1 MSSKTIKETEKVPAD
16 AIGYHI
22 VVDALG
28 SDGGSGVVEDAVKM
42 ALLEFP
48 DIKITVVGCKGK
60 GTDRVSFV
68 EADEFN
74 IHDNPKLILKEK
86 KDTSMGKAL
95 MMLKEDKA
103 DALVSGGSTAAL
115 AMGATMLVG
124 RIKGVKR
131 PALAPVMPG
140 ADGPYMLIDVG
151 ANSECRPS
159 MLVQFAVMGSIYI
172 NSILGVENP
181 KVGLVNIGA
190 EDTKGTALQL
200 ESYPMLSEQEGINF
214 AGNIEAREL
223 PFSACHVAV
232 CDGWTGNIILKTQE
246 GMGKYFNSF
255 LKGTFVKTKGKLS
268 ALLVMDKLKAFKKKM
283 DYTEYG
289 GAPLMGIA
297 KPVIKAHGSSNPKA
311 FYNAI
316 RQARNFI
323 KADVISKIENE
334 FINK

>member
-1 MSSKTIKETEKVPAD
+1 MSNQI
-16 AIGYHI
+16 YHI

-28 SDGGSGVVEDAVKM
+28 SDGGSAVVEDAVKM

-48 DIKITVVGCKGK
+48 DIKITVTGCQGK
-60 GTDRVSFV
+60 DTDRVNFI
-68 EADEFN
+68 EADEMS

-86 KDTSMGKAL
+86 KDSSMGKGLAL
-95 MMLKEDKA
+95 LKEGKA

-131 PALAPVMPG
+131 PALAPIMPG
-140 ADGPYMLIDVG
+140 SDGPYMLIDVG
-151 ANSECRPS
+151 ANTECRPN
-159 MLVQFAVMGSIYI
+159 MLLQFAVMGKIYV
-172 NSILGVENP
+172 NSILKVENP

-200 ESYPMLSEQEGINF
+200 ESYPILSEQEGLNF
-214 AGNIEAREL
+214 VGNIEAREL
-223 PFSACHVAV
+223 PFSACDVAV

-246 GMGKYFNSF
+246 GMGKYFNNF

-268 ALLVMDKLKAFKKKM
+268 ALLIMDKLKAFKKKM

-316 RQARNFI
+316 RQAREFI

-334 FINK
+334 FRSQL

>member
-1 MSSKTIKETEKVPAD
+1 MYNIT
-16 AIGYHI
+16 
-22 VVDALG
+22 VDALG
-28 SDGGSGVVEDAVKM
+28 SDGGAEVVKDAVKM

-48 DIKITVVGCKGK
+48 DIHLIVVGCSGK
-60 GTDRVSFV
+60 ETDRISFI
-68 EADEFN
+68 EAGE
-74 IHDNPKLILKEK
+74 ISMHDDPTLILKEK
-86 KDTSMGKAL
+86 KDSSMGKAL
-95 MMLKEDKA
+95 QLLKDGSA

-115 AMGATMLVG
+115 VVGATMLVG

-151 ANSECRPS
+151 ANTECRPS
-159 MLVQFAVMGSIYI
+159 MLSQFAVMGSIYAS
-172 NSILGVENP
+172 SILGVNNP
-181 KVGLVNIGA
+181 KVGLVNIGV
-190 EDTKGTALQL
+190 EETKGTALQL
-200 ESYPMLSEQEGINF
+200 ETYSVLSEQEGLNF

-223 PFSACHVAV
+223 PFSACDVAV

-246 GMGKYFNSF
+246 GMGKYFNDF

-268 ALLVMDKLKAFKKKM
+268 ALLIMDKLKAFKKKM

-316 RQARNFI
+316 RQAREFLEAN
-323 KADVISKIENE
+323 VISKIEAE
-334 FINK
+334 LLTK